1 MLDYMRALR
10 KWFAEEPDCCEVE
23 AEIEGLH
30 RSLRKKLDK
39 RNRRRLLRLID
50 LELEL
55 QDEIA
60 VANFLS
66 GFKLAWG
73 IARELGKPYSFATDE
88 ENRACELAE
97 REVKPHG

>member
-10 KWFAEEPDCCEVE
+10 KWFAEEPDCR
-23 AEIEGLH
+23 EIETEIEELH

-39 RNRRRLLRLID
+39 RNRRKLLRLID
-50 LELEL
+50 LEIEL

-73 IARELGKPYSFATDE
+73 IAKELGAPYSFAADE
-88 ENRACELAE
+88 EERACEMAE
-97 REVKPHG
+97 REVRTHG

>member
-10 KWFAEEPDCCEVE
+10 KWFVEDPDCR
-23 AEIEGLH
+23 EIETEIEELH
-30 RSLRKKLDK
+30 QKLRKKLDK

-55 QDEIA
+55 ELQDEIA

-73 IARELGKPYSFATDE
+73 DRTGTGYSVFL
-88 ENRACELAE
+88 C
-97 REVKPHG
+97 GG